1 MFVWS
6 KGDVGYDS
14 RRFCMTAVAC
24 GWEGTMPMAP
34 ETRAR
39 QVTAAVN
46 FILKKGR
53 IGEVS

>member
-24 GWEGTMPMAP
+24 GWEGTLPMAP